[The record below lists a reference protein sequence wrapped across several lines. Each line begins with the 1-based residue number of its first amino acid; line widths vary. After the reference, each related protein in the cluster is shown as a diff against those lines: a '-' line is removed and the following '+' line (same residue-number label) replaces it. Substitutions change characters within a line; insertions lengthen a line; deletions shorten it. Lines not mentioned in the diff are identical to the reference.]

1 MNNLSLFR
9 DNFTKDFFNDW
20 ASPGFYIK
28 PLHGRSLIGEFAV
41 DIRET
46 DSAYI
51 VEAEMPG
58 LKKEDIKVDIDRD
71 QITITTE
78 LKQHDQKVKNERVI
92 QTERYHGSCSRT
104 IRFLS
109 QIDSTASHA
118 SYENGVLHL
127 MIPKRANTAGGRLAI
142 N

>member
-71 QITITTE
+71 RITITAE
-78 LKQHDQKVKNERVI
+78 VKQHDEKVKNERVI

-109 QIDSTASHA
+109 QVDSTASHA

-127 MIPKRANTAGGRLAI
+127 MIPKRANTAGKRLAI